1 MLGIPNV
8 MPPSASVV
16 SGFLTVAASTAWQA
30 TERASVRLAARGTS
44 SQPMSSA
51 QGDRYTESDYYQTAR
66 IYDSSMEQQPQ
77 QQQQQQIDVSIA
89 SSSSQRLD
97 SIRPS
102 GSTSSKRSHPDSEGT
117 PAPKA
122 KRTKPKPKQA
132 GTETSTAAGTYTERV
147 YSDAVHPSLDRS
159 PLLGQSPVWIIT
171 QYYLALTLK

>member
-8 MPPSASVV
+8 MLPSVSVV
-16 SGFLTVAASTAWQA
+16 SNFSDTVAASAAWQA

-44 SQPMSSA
+44 AQPMASA
-51 QGDRYTESDYYQTAR
+51 QGDRYTQPDYYQTAR
-66 IYDSSMEQQPQ
+66 MYDSSMEQQPHQ
-77 QQQQQQIDVSIA
+77 QPQQIDVSMA

-122 KRTKPKPKQA
+122 KRTKAKPKQA
-132 GTETSTAAGTYTERV
+132 GSENSTAAGTYTERV
-147 YSDAVHPSLDRS
+147 YSGAVHPSLDLCVPPS
-159 PLLGQSPVWIIT
+159 
-171 QYYLALTLK
+171 LANRLVG